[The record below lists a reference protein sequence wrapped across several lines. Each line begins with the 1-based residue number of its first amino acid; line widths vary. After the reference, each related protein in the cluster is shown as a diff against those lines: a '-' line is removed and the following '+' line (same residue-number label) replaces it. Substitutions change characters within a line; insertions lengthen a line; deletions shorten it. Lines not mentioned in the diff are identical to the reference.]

1 MASPDDSYDLN
12 MAAAA
17 LRANSADV
25 PLLLKA
31 LCDQLG
37 ATLGARLRIERGSGR
52 RRKSDT
58 ISSVQITMGH
68 DLFEARVD
76 GASLHCTVGHLS
88 GGIRIRTEALDMDGW
103 IVRLLQSLQSEAAH
117 SDSARQALENIVI
130 GGNQ

>member
-1 MASPDDSYDLN
+1 MASPDDPYDLN

-37 ATLGARLRIERGSGR
+37 PTLGARLRIERGSGR
-52 RRKSDT
+52 RRKADT
-58 ISSVQITMGH
+58 ISSVQITMAH

-103 IVRLLQSLQSEAAH
+103 IVRLLQALQSEAAH